1 MAENYSA
8 SRLLSF
14 GFLISIVGIS
24 CFQWGLLFG
33 QRSKQVKENRR
44 QDPRLL
50 AVMTTDSILG
60 QHAEIPDPS
69 IRQHSPSFD
78 RLHNPKAEISL
89 QRSVEQS
96 SAVEHSGFEAN
107 ETGNKSLPPDA
118 QARKSTAAQVCEHH
132 TGDASVI
139 LDTVQVKSRSTYNM
153 SIYHARDIVSETLRK
168 GDLWE
173 PKILFAIKQK
183 MEMHGEGGALMID
196 VGANVGFYTSFL
208 ASEGHRVIAFEPF
221 GFNMQALMS
230 TVCSNPDIQGRVRV
244 FKSALLDKEG
254 GAMCLWSTSTDTNN
268 GNARLT
274 PEFEGRQDF
283 DANKGVSCMERI
295 ESHTLDAMLFMPE
308 HGIRLTER
316 AMVMKMDIEGSE
328 TRALLG
334 ASKLL
339 SPALAPCFI
348 FFEFQRTPTET
359 TGVDRHLIFDTL
371 SAAGYLVYDCL
382 DTERRAAYTRARWGR
397 LNIGDLRADLHRPEA
412 ASVCQHAK

>member
-1 MAENYSA
+1 
-8 SRLLSF
+8 
-14 GFLISIVGIS
+14 
-24 CFQWGLLFG
+24 
-33 QRSKQVKENRR
+33 
-44 QDPRLL
+44 
-50 AVMTTDSILG
+50 
-60 QHAEIPDPS
+60 
-69 IRQHSPSFD
+69 
-78 RLHNPKAEISL
+78 
-89 QRSVEQS
+89 
-96 SAVEHSGFEAN
+96 
-107 ETGNKSLPPDA
+107 
-118 QARKSTAAQVCEHH
+118 
-132 TGDASVI
+132 
-139 LDTVQVKSRSTYNM
+139 M
-153 SIYHARDIVSETLRK
+153 SIHHARDIVSETLRR
-168 GDLWE
+168 GGVWE
-173 PKILFAIKQK
+173 PKILFAIQQK
-183 MEMHGEGGALMID
+183 MEMRGEGGALMID

-230 TVCSNPDIQGRVRV
+230 TVCSNPGIRGRVRV

-254 GAMCLWSTSTDTNN
+254 GAMCLWSTNTDTNN

-283 DANKGVSCMERI
+283 DANKGVSCLERI
-295 ESHTLDAMLFMPE
+295 ESHTLDAMLFKPE

-348 FFEFQRTPTET
+348 FFEFERTPTET

-412 ASVCQHAK
+412 VSVCQHAK